1 MPPASKNARPF
12 KPPTRVSNTSAS
24 SATVRRTVN
33 VTSKGSRLSNA
44 SNSRT
49 GDTEVV
55 ELSDGED
62 SGDEYGSDVEGIDSS
77 RITTNPKPSNS
88 RRVSAAAPTTP
99 RRRSTAIAAGA
110 ENDPLALIEEDQ
122 DAPTIPRPLLTRI
135 LYEGFED
142 KGMKINKEA
151 MNVVELYTRVF
162 VKEAVARSRQMTKD
176 YSQNLSNGT
185 FDGNWLQVDDLEK
198 IAPQLMLDF

>member
-12 KPPTRVSNTSAS
+12 KPPTRVPNASAS

-33 VTSKGSRLSNA
+33 KGSRLSNA

-49 GDTEVV
+49 GDAEVV
-55 ELSDGED
+55 ELSDDAD
-62 SGDEYGSDVEGIDSS
+62 SGDEYGSDVEGADSS
-77 RITTNPKPSNS
+77 RITTTTASKPSN
-88 RRVSAAAPTTP
+88 RRVSGAAPTTP
-99 RRRSTAIAAGA
+99 RRRSTAVVTGA
-110 ENDPLALIEEDQ
+110 ESDPLALIEEDQ
-122 DAPTIPRPLLTRI
+122 DAPTIPCPLLTRI

-142 KGMKINKEA
+142 KSMKINKEA
-151 MNVVELYTRVF
+151 MSVVELYTRVF

-176 YSQNLSNGT
+176 HSQRTSNGT
-185 FDGNWLQVDDLEK
+185 FDGNWLQVEDLEK